1 MAVLDEVTNGVFDRA
16 IAEFEMKSKI
26 SGYFN
31 DPVAFAKDVLGIEL
45 WSKQREMVQSVQD
58 NKHTIV
64 RSCHGSGKSLTSSV
78 LVCWWVATRPIGSA
92 IAVSTAPT
100 YAQVNAI
107 LWEEIRKHHANAKQ
121 RYEDGLSPMKLPG
134 YVTQGDEWKS
144 DEGQL
149 LGFGRKPADGNQHA
163 FQGIHRR
170 YVLAVID
177 EACGINKGL
186 YNAVEAITNTGD
198 ARVLAVGNPDD
209 PVTEMGEIFR
219 KDPTWN
225 KIGISAFDSPNF
237 SINHLGHKPAF
248 CEDCAKYQWNE
259 RAELDKDI
267 DDSLRPYLIQ
277 HDWVEEKRLSWGED
291 SPIWKSKVLGEFPDQ
306 SSNTLF
312 NIGTIYKGQD
322 TVLIPLGND
331 PVIMGVDV
339 AGFGP
344 DYSTIYVNQ
353 GGQVRFIAKMAK
365 GTGEETARW
374 IHQESINVGATEVR
388 IDSTGLGGP
397 ITEMVTR
404 LAETTY
410 SVIAM
415 KGNAASPDRF
425 RWANA
430 RAYWYD
436 DLRERMFNGKIDIDE
451 KDQILADELGMVQY
465 HFKNRLQALQIESK
479 DDMRA
484 RGLKS
489 PDFADAAV
497 YASANMETLNNTP
510 FGSMAPGDRF
520 SIDAAELLGMVRDL
534 EFGPY

>member
-1 MAVLDEVTNGVFDRA
+1 MPLDEVTEGVFDRA
-16 IAEFEMKSKI
+16 ISEFRMKAQI
-26 SGYFN
+26 SNYFN
-31 DPVAFAKDVLGIEL
+31 DPVAFARDILGIEL

-78 LVCWWVATRPIGSA
+78 IVCWWIATRPLGSA
-92 IAVSTAPT
+92 IAVTTAPT
-100 YAQVNAI
+100 YQQVSAI
-107 LWEEIRKHHANAKQ
+107 LWEEIRKHHANAKA
-121 RYEDGLSPMKLPG
+121 RYEQGLSPMKLPG
-134 YVTQGDEWKS
+134 YVTQGDQWKS
-144 DEGQL
+144 DDGQL

-186 YNAVEAITNTGD
+186 YTAVEAITNTGD

-237 SINHLGHKPAF
+237 SIEHLGHKPAF
-248 CEDCAKYQWNE
+248 CEDCAKFGWNE
-259 RAELDKDI
+259 RAELDKDV
-267 DDSLRPYLIQ
+267 SPELRPYLIQ
-277 HDWVEEKRLSWGED
+277 HDWVMEKKISWGED
-291 SPIWKSKVLGEFPDQ
+291 SPLWKSKVLGEFPDQ
-306 SSNTLF
+306 SVNTLF
-312 NIGTIYKGQD
+312 NIGTIYKGQN
-322 TVLIPLGND
+322 TSIIPLGMD
-331 PVIMGVDV
+331 KVVMGVDV

-344 DYSTIYVNQ
+344 DYSTIYINQ
-353 GGQVRFIAKMAK
+353 NGHVRFVDKMAK
-365 GTGEETARW
+365 GTGEDTARW
-374 IHQESINVGATEVR
+374 IHQTALSNGANEVR

-410 SVIAM
+410 DVVAM

-436 DLRERMFNGKIDIDE
+436 DLRERMFSGKIDIDE
-451 KDQILADELGMVQY
+451 KDEKLAEELGIVQY

-479 DDMRA
+479 DDMRS

-497 YASANMETLNNTP
+497 YATANMDNVYNNP
-510 FGSMAPGDRF
+510 FGSLAPGDKF
-520 SIDAAELLGMVRDL
+520 SIDAATLLGAMQ
-534 EFGPY
+534 ESSFGPY